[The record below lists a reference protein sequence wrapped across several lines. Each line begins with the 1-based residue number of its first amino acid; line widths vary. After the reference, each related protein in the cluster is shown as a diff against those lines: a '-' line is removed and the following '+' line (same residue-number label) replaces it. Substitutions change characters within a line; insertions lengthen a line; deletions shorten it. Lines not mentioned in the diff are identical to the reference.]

1 MGWDSYIFTLED
13 SKHKECSWDCFA
25 FKALCWGTVCEKVV
39 QFFLHLV
46 KCDLYRGQNSLIQQ
60 VFVRHCGSHSSATQN
75 RQGFCPP
82 EAPSCGRCLQDRG
95 PGCATLLGKTRAGL
109 QRCPW
114 EVRALDRK
122 QSTIKSHLPQSQWHT
137 QSKPIPSWL
146 KMLTS
151 LWSMMLQ

>member
-82 EAPSCGRCLQDRG
+82 EAPSCGRCLQDRRTWLCHS
-95 PGCATLLGKTRAGL
+95 PGQDTGWVTEVPMRGTRTWQKTVNNQVSPTTEPVTHNQNL
-109 QRCPW
+109 FPH
-114 EVRALDRK
+114 D
-122 QSTIKSHLPQSQWHT
+122 
-137 QSKPIPSWL
+137 
-146 KMLTS
+146 
-151 LWSMMLQ
+151 